1 MKVTEAE
8 IQRQIRDYLR
18 WTGWFVYKNHQ
29 SLGSHRGL
37 ADLTAI
43 KDGKVVWIEV
53 KAPGGRQSEHQRRF
67 QEELEAHGGTYIL
80 ARSVEDV
87 ERALGEMRR
96 AAAEA

>member
-18 WTGWFVYKNHQ
+18 WTGWFVIRNHQ

-37 ADLTAI
+37 ADLTAV
-43 KDGKVVWIEV
+43 KDGWVVWIEV
-53 KAPGGRQSEHQRRF
+53 KVPGGRQSKY
-67 QEELEAHGGTYIL
+67 QEEFQRQIEAHGGTYIL

-87 ERALGEMRR
+87 ERALEGVRH
-96 AAAEA
+96 AAAGT